1 MLIWGFLIKMRY
13 LCLRLWDWNLL
24 LILERLTV
32 GFLVTFQSLVCS
44 CWAGCFTATGDGH
57 SQWGRHPCLYCCSA
71 RHSSDIRSA
80 LGALWS
86 LSMWTWWILIILF
99 KEGRSLWFWFVFL
112 CQKIAAHLLLLL
124 WVQIMP
130 NLELS
135 IRLKFSCYL
144 LLG

>member
-1 MLIWGFLIKMRY
+1 MLIWGFLVKMRY
-13 LCLRLWDWNLL
+13 LCLRLWDWDLL

-44 CWAGCFTATGDGH
+44 CWAGCFTATGDGY
-57 SQWGRHPCLYCCSA
+57 SQWGRHPCLYCRSS
-71 RHSSDIRSA
+71 RHSSDFRSA
-80 LGALWS
+80 LGALRS
-86 LSMWTWWILIILF
+86 LSLWIWVDLNHIIWRGSKF
-99 KEGRSLWFWFVFL
+99 IDFNVFL